1 MGIKSLTQ
9 IIKKE
14 CPNGIKHE
22 NLYNISGK
30 RVAVDASLMIYQQL
44 LSHHLQK
51 NTKGEITNHITG
63 LFYKLVNYLSLNI
76 ELIFVFDGKPPV
88 QKYECIKERKEKA
101 QKAKEK
107 MVECENVLE
116 KEKLE
121 KTSIRLTIEMIDNVK
136 KLLNLMGVPYIHLE
150 VGEGEAI
157 ASELCRIG
165 YVDYVLTED
174 MDALVYG
181 CPKLIRNCID
191 KSVKTPGIISV
202 LYYEDVIKGLELN
215 EEQFIKFSIL
225 CGCDYCPN
233 VPKVGT
239 ITALKM
245 IKKYNTVDE
254 IIEAFKDKYKFPDN
268 YKELF
273 DKSYEIFTMH
283 KDKLNPEEIV
293 INRSNRDI
301 GSLIN
306 FLVKDIEMNELRV
319 QNGIKKIQ
327 NILND

>member
-121 KTSIRLTIEMIDNVK
+121 KTSIRLTIEMVNDVK
-136 KLLNLMGVPYIHLE
+136 KLLNLMGISYIHLD

-157 ASELCRIG
+157 AAELCRIG

-174 MDALVYG
+174 MDTLVYG

-191 KSVKTPGIISV
+191 KTMKSPGIISV

-215 EEQFIKFSIL
+215 EEKFIKFSIL

-239 ITALKM
+239 TTALKM